1 MIDSASR
8 AVARQHTAQLLKMLR
23 GYGPAPESAE
33 LERTA
38 DPPATVEPVPAAV
51 AEVAPAYVRL
61 LDALPQRPLPP
72 MPDSTLPRLLP
83 PPCGRPLRPPVGE
96 GVEGRAMPLSI
107 PAIGQRLRQSSGVL
121 GRLVAKAKEMNRLS
135 HIFRAYLPPHLHDH
149 VVLIQ
154 LDQEAW
160 EVRTDSASWATRL
173 RYALPNIGPLL
184 SEHLGVTLPK
194 PRIHVVPATA
204 PPSPPQRSRLTLTQ
218 RNAELLE
225 ATARNLS
232 DVRLGA
238 ALRRLAANA
247 RPASGA
253 AEEETS
259 RLAPKPSP
267 VR

>member
-1 MIDSASR
+1 
-8 AVARQHTAQLLKMLR
+8 
-23 GYGPAPESAE
+23 
-33 LERTA
+33 
-38 DPPATVEPVPAAV
+38 
-51 AEVAPAYVRL
+51 
-61 LDALPQRPLPP
+61 
-72 MPDSTLPRLLP
+72 
-83 PPCGRPLRPPVGE
+83 
-96 GVEGRAMPLSI
+96 MPLSI